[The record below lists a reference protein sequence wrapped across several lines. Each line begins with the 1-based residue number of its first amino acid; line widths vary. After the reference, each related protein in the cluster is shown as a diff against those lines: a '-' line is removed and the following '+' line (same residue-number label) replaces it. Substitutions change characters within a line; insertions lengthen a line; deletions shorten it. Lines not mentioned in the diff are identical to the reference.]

1 MQDVR
6 TVKAEKAVVES
17 NGVAARKEITQAD
30 AERIQMDI
38 FTRQAWIS
46 YQDMLVRPARRSHR
60 STWTCLG

>member
-46 YQDMLVRPARRSHR
+46 YQDMLVRPALRPRY